1 MDTRDMKARTFE
13 VVRLFPTFVCKTQL
27 GMSLPIGLE
36 SDSTFWRDCVR
47 YEFTHKNPP
56 PHVIQPLPDGVYS
69 VHRSRQHLR
78 GRSVH
83 AEGDGPEPD
92 PARRHLFGIRV
103 FVRVHAN
110 SRRLAG

>member
-1 MDTRDMKARTFE
+1 MGYSWILPTGFNRNTDQ
-13 VVRLFPTFVCKTQL
+13 VVAE
-27 GMSLPIGLE
+27 GMLGLE
-36 SDSTFWRDCVR
+36 SDSTFWRNCVR

-56 PHVIQPLPDGVYS
+56 PHAIQPLPDGVHS